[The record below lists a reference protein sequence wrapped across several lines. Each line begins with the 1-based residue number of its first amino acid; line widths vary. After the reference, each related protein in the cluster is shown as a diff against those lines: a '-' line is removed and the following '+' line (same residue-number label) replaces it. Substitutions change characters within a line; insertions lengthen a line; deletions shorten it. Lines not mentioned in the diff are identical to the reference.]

1 MGMERITSADVARL
15 AGVSQSAVSR
25 VFTPGASA
33 SEEMILK
40 VREAAQKLGYRPN
53 IVARSLITGRTR
65 MVGLV
70 VAYLENQFYPEALE
84 RLSLALQKQGYH
96 VLIFMASN
104 QEAGVDAVIQQLLD
118 YQVDGII
125 AASVS
130 MSNPLTT
137 RCDTAGIPVVLF
149 NRGQEDRRLNEVTSD
164 NVLGGQRVAEFLVA
178 GGHQRIAHIAGWQGA
193 STGRDRA
200 EGFLQGLR
208 LAGREPVAVIDG
220 LYKQEAAVRAA
231 AELFD
236 SAEPPDALFV
246 GNDHM
251 AFAVMDYLRYE
262 RGLSIPEQVSII
274 GYDDVPLAAWAPYQL
289 TTVQQPLE
297 QMVST
302 TVETLLGRI
311 DGTTQAPQKVRL
323 EGPLVVRRSA
333 RIPQEDH
340 ARL

>member
-1 MGMERITSADVARL
+1 MAYDRITSSDVARL

-25 VFTPGASA
+25 VFTPGASVSA
-33 SEEMILK
+33 EMTQK
-40 VREAAQKLGYRPN
+40 VRAAAQKLGYRPN
-53 IVARSLITGRTR
+53 MLARSLITGRTR

-84 RLSLALQKQGYH
+84 QLSRALQQRDYH

-104 QEAGVDAVIQQLLD
+104 QESDVDAVIQQLLD

-164 NVLGGQRVAEFLVA
+164 NLLGGQRVAEFLIA
-178 GGHQRIAHIAGWQGA
+178 GEHRRIAHIAGWQGA

-200 EGFLQGLR
+200 EGFRQGLQR
-208 LAGREPVAVIDG
+208 AGQEPFAIVDG
-220 LYKQEAAVRAA
+220 LYQQEAAVRAA
-231 AELFD
+231 ADLFAC
-236 SAEPPDALFV
+236 AEPPDALFV

-262 RGLSIPEQVSII
+262 RRLRIPEEVSVI

-289 TTVQQPLE
+289 TTVRQPLE

-302 TVETLLGRI
+302 TVETLLSRI
-311 DGTTQAPQKVRL
+311 DGTTSAPKKVRL
-323 EGPLVVRRSA
+323 EGPLVVRCSA
-333 RIPQEDH
+333 RLPKESH
-340 ARL
+340 ARV